1 MSDKSFSIARRSL
14 QVLAAASLTA
24 LVTVLIAVVLTQ
36 SALPGQFTDPGAVVR
51 WGTPIVK
58 LIMNFSMAITIG
70 TLVFSA
76 FAANPEQQRRL
87 QPLAS
92 WSAAIWLLSAA
103 IYFVMTYLSAAGITI
118 SYGPEFS
125 QGLWLFAS
133 EIELGVL
140 LAWNIGFAFV
150 ASLSTIMFPS
160 GRMIAVNAAIAIA
173 GLYPLAESGHASSDI
188 GHAVAVNSMLMHLV
202 GISVWVGGLVA
213 LYSIYFDDSQKRLVL
228 VKRYST
234 LALFAF
240 ILVAVSGL
248 TGGFIRL
255 YQPSDL
261 LTNYGL
267 LLLAK
272 AAILVLLGLFGV
284 WHRLRLIRSIETGSK
299 SFIRIVGVE
308 VAVMGVALGLAT
320 ALARTAPPINPK
332 QFEALTPAQIL
343 TGDLLPPELT
353 ELSWGTVWDFDIL
366 WLTVSLLAI
375 ALYLNGVRILHSRG
389 DKWPVSR
396 TLSWV
401 AGMLV
406 LLYVTNGAPNA
417 YQEYLFSVH
426 MVGHMI
432 LSMLIPVLLV
442 PGAPITLLSRAQA
455 PRTDGSKGLREW
467 ALWAVHTPYAWLIS
481 HPVFAGLNF
490 ALSLVMF
497 YYTPLFRWATEQHLG
512 HQWMI
517 VHFLITGY
525 LFVQSLMGVDPQ
537 PHKPPFPVK
546 LMLLIGTMAF
556 HAFFGLGLM
565 NEKSLLLADW
575 FGSMGRTWG
584 DDPLADQAI
593 GGAFAWGVGEIP
605 TLIITLVVVYQW
617 SQSDVRE
624 RRRLDRAS
632 DRGGN
637 QDVED
642 YNKMLEERA
651 KRQDKRR

>member
-1 MSDKSFSIARRSL
+1 MTASVARRSL
-14 QVLAAASLTA
+14 AALAIAALTA
-24 LVTVLIAVVLTQ
+24 LVTLLIALVLTGSTQ
-36 SALPGQFTDPGAVVR
+36 PGQFSDPGAVVR

-70 TLVFSA
+70 ALAFSA
-76 FAANPEQQRRL
+76 FAANPEQQKRL
-87 QPLAS
+87 QPIAS
-92 WSAAIWLLSAA
+92 WAAAIWLLSAA
-103 IYFVMTYLSAAGITI
+103 SYFVMTYLSAAGITI

-125 QGLWLFAS
+125 SGLWLFAT

-140 LAWNIGFAFV
+140 LAWNLAFAFIL
-150 ASLSTIMFPS
+150 SLSTIMFPS
-160 GRMIAVNAAIAIA
+160 GRMIAVNTALGIA

-188 GHAVAVNSMLMHLV
+188 GHAIAVNSMLMHLV
-202 GISVWVGGLVA
+202 GISVWVGGLIA
-213 LYSIYFDDSQKRLVL
+213 LFAIYFDEPDQRSVL

-240 ILVAVSGL
+240 ILVAISGL

-255 YQPSDL
+255 YQPTDL
-261 LTNYGL
+261 LSDYGL
-267 LLLAK
+267 LLITK
-272 AAILVLLGLFGV
+272 AAVLVVLGLFGA
-284 WHRLRLIRSIETGSK
+284 WHRLKLIRSIESGSS

-308 VAVMGVALGLAT
+308 IAIMGIALALAT
-320 ALARTAPPINPK
+320 ALARTAPPINPA

-343 TGDLLPPELT
+343 TGDPLPPELT
-353 ELSWGTVWDFDIL
+353 DLAWVTVWDVDIL
-366 WLTVSLLAI
+366 WLTVSLLGI
-375 ALYLNGVRILHSRG
+375 ALYLNGVRILRARG
-389 DKWPVSR
+389 DKWPVAR

-406 LLYVTNGAPNA
+406 LLYVTSGAPNA

-426 MVGHMI
+426 MVGHMM
-432 LSMLIPVLLV
+432 LSMLVPVLLV
-442 PGAPITLLSRAQA
+442 PGAPVTLLSRAQT

-467 ALWAVHTPYAWLIS
+467 VLWAVHTPYAWLIS
-481 HPVFAGLNF
+481 HPLFAGLNF

-497 YYTPLFRWATEQHLG
+497 YYTPLFRWATEEHLG

-517 VHFLITGY
+517 VHFVITGY

-537 PHKPPFPVK
+537 PHKSAFPVK

-565 NEKSLLLADW
+565 NEQSLLLADW

-584 DDPLADQAI
+584 DDPLADQAV

-605 TLIITLVVVYQW
+605 TIIITLIVVYQW

-632 DRGGN
+632 DRAGN

-642 YNKMLEERA
+642 YNKMLEELA
-651 KRQDKRR
+651 KRQDRRR

>member
-1 MSDKSFSIARRSL
+1 MTASVARRSL
-14 QVLAAASLTA
+14 VGVAIASLSA
-24 LVTVLIAVVLTQ
+24 LITLLIALLLTG
-36 SALPGQFTDPGAVVR
+36 STAPGQFSDPGAVVR
-51 WGTPIVK
+51 WGTPMVK
-58 LIMNFSMAITIG
+58 LIMNFSMAIAIG
-70 TLVFSA
+70 SLAFSA
-76 FAANPEQQRRL
+76 FAANPAQQKRL
-87 QPLAS
+87 QPISS
-92 WSAAIWLLSAA
+92 WAAAIWLLSAA
-103 IYFVMTYLSAAGITI
+103 SYFVMTYLSAAGITI

-125 QGLWLFAS
+125 SGLWLFAT

-140 LAWNIGFAFV
+140 LAWNLVIAFV
-150 ASLSTIMFPS
+150 LSLSTIMFPS
-160 GRMIAVNAAIAIA
+160 GRMIAVNTALGMA

-188 GHAVAVNSMLMHLV
+188 GHSIAVNSMLLHLA

-213 LYSIYFDDSQKRLVL
+213 LFAIYFDEPEKRSVL

-240 ILVAVSGL
+240 ILVAISGL

-261 LTNYGL
+261 LTSYGL
-267 LLLAK
+267 LLITK
-272 AAILVLLGLFGV
+272 AAVLVLLGLFGV
-284 WHRLRLIRSIETGSK
+284 WHRLKLIRGIESGSS
-299 SFIRIVGVE
+299 SFIRIVAVE
-308 VAVMGVALGLAT
+308 IAIMGIALALAT
-320 ALARTAPPINPK
+320 ALARTAPPINPA

-343 TGDLLPPELT
+343 TGDPLPPELT
-353 ELSWGTVWDFDIL
+353 EAAWLTVWDVDIL
-366 WLTVSLLAI
+366 WLTISLLGI
-375 ALYLNGVRILHSRG
+375 AVYLNGVRILTARG
-389 DKWPVSR
+389 DKWPVAR

-401 AGMLV
+401 TGMLV

-426 MVGHMI
+426 MVGHMM
-432 LSMLIPVLLV
+432 LSMLVPVLLV
-442 PGAPITLLSRAQA
+442 PGAPVTLLSRAQA

-467 ALWAVHTPYAWLIS
+467 VLWAVHTPYAWLIS
-481 HPVFAGLNF
+481 HPLFAGLNF

-537 PHKPPFPVK
+537 PHKPAFPVK

-565 NEKSLLLADW
+565 NEQSLLLADW

-584 DDPLADQAI
+584 DTPLADQAV

-632 DRGGN
+632 DRAGN

-642 YNKMLEERA
+642 YNKMLEELS
-651 KRQDKRR
+651 KRQDRRP

>member
-1 MSDKSFSIARRSL
+1 MTASVARRSL
-14 QVLAAASLTA
+14 VGVAIASLSA
-24 LVTVLIAVVLTQ
+24 LITLLIALLLAGST
-36 SALPGQFTDPGAVVR
+36 APGQFSDPGAVVR
-51 WGTPIVK
+51 WGTPMVK
-58 LIMNFSMAITIG
+58 LIMNFSMAIAIG
-70 TLVFSA
+70 SLAFSA
-76 FAANPEQQRRL
+76 FAANPAQQKRL
-87 QPLAS
+87 QPISS
-92 WSAAIWLLSAA
+92 WAAAIWLLSAA
-103 IYFVMTYLSAAGITI
+103 SYFVMTYLSAAGITI

-125 QGLWLFAS
+125 SGLWLFAT

-140 LAWNIGFAFV
+140 LAWNLGIAFV
-150 ASLSTIMFPS
+150 LSLSTIMFPS
-160 GRMIAVNAAIAIA
+160 GRMIAVNTALGMA

-188 GHAVAVNSMLMHLV
+188 GHSIAVNSMLLHLV

-213 LYSIYFDDSQKRLVL
+213 LFAIYFDEPEKRSVL

-240 ILVAVSGL
+240 VLVAISGL

-261 LTNYGL
+261 LTSYGL
-267 LLLAK
+267 LLITK
-272 AAILVLLGLFGV
+272 AAVLVLLGLFGV
-284 WHRLRLIRSIETGSK
+284 WHRLKLIRGIESGSS

-308 VAVMGVALGLAT
+308 IAIMGIALALAT
-320 ALARTAPPINPK
+320 ALARTAPPINPA

-343 TGDLLPPELT
+343 TGDPLPPELT
-353 ELSWGTVWDFDIL
+353 EAAWLTVWDVDIL
-366 WLTVSLLAI
+366 WLTISLLGI
-375 ALYLNGVRILHSRG
+375 AVYLNGVRNLTARG
-389 DKWPVSR
+389 DKWPVAR

-401 AGMLV
+401 TGMLV

-426 MVGHMI
+426 MVGHMM
-432 LSMLIPVLLV
+432 LSMLVPVLLV
-442 PGAPITLLSRAQA
+442 PGAPVTLLSRAQA

-467 ALWAVHTPYAWLIS
+467 VLWAVHTPYAWLIS
-481 HPVFAGLNF
+481 HPLFAGLNF

-537 PHKPPFPVK
+537 PHKPAFPVK

-565 NEKSLLLADW
+565 NEQSLLLADW

-584 DDPLADQAI
+584 DTPLADQAV

-632 DRGGN
+632 DRAGN

-642 YNKMLEERA
+642 YNKMLEELS
-651 KRQDKRR
+651 KRQDRRP

>member
-1 MSDKSFSIARRSL
+1 MTASVARRSL
-14 QVLAAASLTA
+14 VGVAIASLSA
-24 LVTVLIAVVLTQ
+24 LITLLIALLLTG
-36 SALPGQFTDPGAVVR
+36 STAPGQFSDPGAVVR
-51 WGTPIVK
+51 WGTPMVK
-58 LIMNFSMAITIG
+58 LIMNFSMAIAIG
-70 TLVFSA
+70 SLAFSA
-76 FAANPEQQRRL
+76 FAANPAQQKRL
-87 QPLAS
+87 QPISS
-92 WSAAIWLLSAA
+92 WAAAIWLLSAA
-103 IYFVMTYLSAAGITI
+103 SYFVMTYLSAAGITI

-125 QGLWLFAS
+125 SGLWLFAT

-140 LAWNIGFAFV
+140 LAWNLGIAFV
-150 ASLSTIMFPS
+150 LSLSTIMFPS
-160 GRMIAVNAAIAIA
+160 GRMIAVNTALGMA

-188 GHAVAVNSMLMHLV
+188 GHSIAVNSMLLHLA

-213 LYSIYFDDSQKRLVL
+213 LFAIYFDEPEKRSVL

-240 ILVAVSGL
+240 ILVAISGL

-261 LTNYGL
+261 LTSYGL
-267 LLLAK
+267 LLITK
-272 AAILVLLGLFGV
+272 AAVLVLLGLFGV
-284 WHRLRLIRSIETGSK
+284 WHRLKLIRGIESGSS

-308 VAVMGVALGLAT
+308 IAIMGIALALAT
-320 ALARTAPPINPK
+320 ALARTAPPINPA

-343 TGDLLPPELT
+343 TGDPLPPELT
-353 ELSWGTVWDFDIL
+353 EAAWLTVWDVDIL
-366 WLTVSLLAI
+366 WLTISLLGI
-375 ALYLNGVRILHSRG
+375 AVYLNGVRILTARG
-389 DKWPVSR
+389 DKWPVAR

-401 AGMLV
+401 TGMLV

-426 MVGHMI
+426 MVGHMM
-432 LSMLIPVLLV
+432 LSMLVPVLLV
-442 PGAPITLLSRAQA
+442 PGAPVTLLSRAQA

-467 ALWAVHTPYAWLIS
+467 VLWAVHTPYAWLIS
-481 HPVFAGLNF
+481 HPLFAGLNF

-537 PHKPPFPVK
+537 PHKPAFPVK

-565 NEKSLLLADW
+565 NEQSLLLADW

-584 DDPLADQAI
+584 DTPLADQAV

-632 DRGGN
+632 DRAGN

-642 YNKMLEERA
+642 YNKMLEELS
-651 KRQDKRR
+651 KRQDRRP